1 MKKKLITITTA
12 LFLTITS
19 TFAGKK
25 DGEIPSYVVSEFN
38 QSFYH
43 ARNVQWQKIDNY
55 YEVIFNQMGKTMF
68 AFYSEDADFMGLAIY
83 ILSDKLPV
91 ALKSDLNTKYGNYW
105 ISDLFT
111 YSINEK
117 PGYVV
122 TIENADQKIML
133 KSDNGKTWHLYRS
146 MNRIS

>member
-1 MKKKLITITTA
+1 MKKIILTLMTA
-12 LFLTITS
+12 FVLTIT
-19 TFAGKK
+19 AGYAANK
-25 DGEIPSYVVSEFN
+25 DGNVPQYVESAFN
-38 QSFYH
+38 SNFNH
-43 ARNVQWQKIDNY
+43 AKNVQWQKMDNY
-55 YEVIFNQMGKTMF
+55 YEVIFNQMGSTMF
-68 AFYSEDADFMGLAIY
+68 AFYSEDADFMGLANY

-91 ALKSDLNTKYGNYW
+91 ALKSDLKTKYGNYW

-146 MNRIS
+146 MNRI

>member
-1 MKKKLITITTA
+1 MKKIILTLMTA
-12 LFLTITS
+12 FVLTIT
-19 TFAGKK
+19 AGYAANK
-25 DGEIPSYVVSEFN
+25 DGNVPQYVESAFN
-38 QSFYH
+38 SNFNH
-43 ARNVQWQKIDNY
+43 AKNVQWQKMDNY

-68 AFYSEDADFMGLAIY
+68 AFYSEDADFMGLANY

-91 ALKSDLNTKYGNYW
+91 ALKADLKSRYGDYW

-122 TIENADQKIML
+122 TLENADQKIML
-133 KSDNGKTWHLYRS
+133 KSVNGKTWHLYRNV
-146 MNRIS
+146 NRVS

>member
-1 MKKKLITITTA
+1 MKKILLTVVTA
-12 LFLTITS
+12 FVLTIT
-19 TFAGKK
+19 AGYAANT
-25 DGEIPSYVVSEFN
+25 DGNVPQYVESAFN
-38 QSFYH
+38 NNFNL
-43 ARNVQWQKIDNY
+43 AKNAKWQKMDNY
-55 YEVIFNQMGKTMF
+55 YEVIFNQMGRTMF
-68 AFYSEDADFMGLAIY
+68 AFYSEDADFMGLANY

-91 ALKSDLNTKYGNYW
+91 ALKSDLKTKYGNYW

-133 KSDNGKTWHLYRS
+133 KSVNGKTWHLYRNINHNS
-146 MNRIS
+146 